1 LDSTT
6 LKNMTIY
13 LNGRTMYPALETS
26 LEQFAKELQVLTE
39 GIKKMTIG
47 YPLSVEPAPV
57 FSPER

>member
-1 LDSTT
+1 
-6 LKNMTIY
+6 MTIY